1 MQSTKHSFA
10 SGNFHSDRFLHR
22 WNALSYAIPC
32 FLSFYSST
40 FQCINL
46 VEQFAVLLLPTLFGR
61 RQYERLNSPYLG
73 QWKII
78 KKQPTNH
85 HSDIVEMNAT
95 FMYPQT
101 NFFSN
106 HIWPPIEIYWVIWKW
121 KWLSWICETWTNF
134 FNQMRISFLVT
145 AAIWS
150 GLFLRGYADR
160 VVAPNPTLECFSSSF
175 LIRWMPKDFAQCAE
189 NSCEGYSQRVAV
201 K

>member
-40 FQCINL
+40 FKCINL

-78 KKQPTNH
+78 KNNQPIIILTL
-85 HSDIVEMNAT
+85 S
-95 FMYPQT
+95 
-101 NFFSN
+101 
-106 HIWPPIEIYWVIWKW
+106 KW
-121 KWLSWICETWTNF
+121 MPLSCI
-134 FNQMRISFLVT
+134 RKLISFRIIFDHRLKYIGSFESENGFHGFVKHEQISSIRC
-145 AAIWS
+145 AYPSLLLLLYEA
-150 GLFLRGYADR
+150 GY
-160 VVAPNPTLECFSSSF
+160 
-175 LIRWMPKDFAQCAE
+175 
-189 NSCEGYSQRVAV
+189 SCEGMPTELLHQTQRLNVFHHRS
-201 K
+201 